1 MNITDEELLMI
12 EHLTYLNESVA
23 KAAGLKG
30 IELVENRSIYTLLSS
45 FDSTAI
51 ANLEAKGDEPLAAEV
66 SGYEWAQIIK
76 YLQNNTRLNK
86 LVLIETLETPI
97 GVPLALCFTDGTPD
111 TREAIIAFK
120 GTTGGDEWS
129 DNVEGAILRDTPDQI
144 EALELVQ
151 GLPYADITL
160 TGHSKGGNKANYITI
175 LCDKVTR
182 CVGFDP
188 QGFSQLFLND
198 PKYSKRIE
206 ERASLIK
213 NYSLS
218 TDFVH
223 ILLYELPGAKQIFC
237 KGFGVD
243 STGQHHSPN
252 SFFYTDYYGNLVLD
266 GIFEFPMFVE
276 SVESESV
283 ALLRGYVRYLLETG
297 SEKEVKEMV
306 DYISG
311 IMYRKDKGSSEMIDF
326 AISDYDRLSTIVGG
340 FLSYVD

>member
-1 MNITDEELLMI
+1 MNITDEELLML

-23 KAAGLKG
+23 NAAGVKN
-30 IELVENRSIYTLLSS
+30 IEYNDEFGNSIATILSS

-86 LVLIETLETPI
+86 LVLTETMETPK

-144 EALELVQ
+144 EALEFVQ

-213 NYSLS
+213 SEPYK
-218 TDFVH
+218 
-223 ILLYELPGAKQIFC
+223 ELF
-237 KGFGVD
+237 
-243 STGQHHSPN
+243 
-252 SFFYTDYYGNLVLD
+252 LV
-266 GIFEFPMFVE
+266 
-276 SVESESV
+276 
-283 ALLRGYVRYLLETG
+283 Y
-297 SEKEVKEMV
+297 
-306 DYISG
+306 
-311 IMYRKDKGSSEMIDF
+311 
-326 AISDYDRLSTIVGG
+326 
-340 FLSYVD
+340 